1 MATES
6 NVGVGGWSLQ
16 PSSPFWRA
24 SRLLECLSVLEEVKW
39 ANLPVDTGC
48 EIPFFFCVLPLS
60 GNTGWQEEE
69 GFLVV
74 LLTSYLRCCSPF
86 WQTGWKSSGRKS
98 LLWKKSR
105 KSLKI
110 IATVT
115 VNIRRIKAVIC
126 FLLWFLRDFSFWRD
140 CLLISRIVGT
150 LSESLRSWII
160 RWSLVLFSSILVVGI
175 ECEILAW
182 KVVLWLHF
190 MFLPPTESVFKQ
202 SVFWLYSK

>member
-1 MATES
+1 MARR
-6 NVGVGGWSLQ
+6 GRILG
-16 PSSPFWRA
+16 
-24 SRLLECLSVLEEVKW
+24 RLADVIPKVLF
-39 ANLPVDTGC
+39 T
-48 EIPFFFCVLPLS
+48 
-60 GNTGWQEEE
+60 
-69 GFLVV
+69 
-74 LLTSYLRCCSPF
+74 LLTNRM
-86 WQTGWKSSGRKS
+86 KIIRKKS

-126 FLLWFLRDFSFWRD
+126 FVLWFLRDFSFWRD

-150 LSESLRSWII
+150 LSESLRSWIK